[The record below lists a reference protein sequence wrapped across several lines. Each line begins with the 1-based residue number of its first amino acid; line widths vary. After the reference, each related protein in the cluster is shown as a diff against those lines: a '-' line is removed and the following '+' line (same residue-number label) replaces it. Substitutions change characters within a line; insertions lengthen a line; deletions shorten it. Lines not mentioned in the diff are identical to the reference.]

1 MSCASM
7 ETNPLVS
14 CLHCIRACILTGFVD
29 LPFLPIRDVQPFLTL
44 EVAAVQTRGNPL
56 FT

>member
-1 MSCASM
+1 M